1 MICIFNFLSSIRKRI
16 NLAIFF
22 KLKTIFI
29 VFILLNLMIFTGN
42 NAEAKIKDYGE
53 ALKEIF
59 QVAPKGDIEAK
70 EEYEELEKPDV
81 EFSKDMKFLRMTL
94 KDSIILALQNN
105 YDIKIAKL
113 GPIINEKD
121 ITAAKSEFDPV
132 LEITGETEDSE
143 TPSNSTLQR
152 GFDAGLGD
160 FRQDTNT
167 LNATIEKPL
176 ETGATLSLEYNLG
189 RTFQAPAPF
198 ALIHPWSDA
207 SIEAKITQPLLKG
220 AGIFYNR
227 SNIYIARNDKKKS
240 ILQLRET
247 AIDVINSVQNAYWDL
262 VMAIEELRVRN
273 KSLESAEDLL
283 RKNRIQVKVGTLAP
297 IEVLVAEDGVAK
309 KMNDIIETE
318 NDIKNREDDL
328 KLIMNLSNH
337 SILSDAAIIPL
348 DKALFVIKD
357 VSFDTSIKIALA
369 NRPELFEQ
377 GLDIENAEI
386 RVKQQKNQL
395 LPKFDFEA
403 GIRYSGLAT
412 NYGNANDSVF
422 SEDFQS
428 EFFGVTLE
436 VPLGNRKARSNYS
449 KAKLEARQ
457 SVLNRSKVEQE
468 IVVEV
473 RTAVREIKK
482 NVESIKATEKA
493 RELAQE
499 RLKAE
504 EMKFKVGRTTSLEV
518 LRAQDNLTIAEGK
531 AVKALVDYRI
541 SLGDLDAVQGNIL
554 EKNNIII
561 EGKGLVVEEEATPE
575 ES

>member
-1 MICIFNFLSSIRKRI
+1 MT
-16 NLAIFF
+16 IFF
-22 KLKTIFI
+22 KLKTVFIF
-29 VFILLNLMIFTGN
+29 FILLNLMLLFPGN
-42 NAEAKIKDYGE
+42 DVEAKIKDYGE
-53 ALKEIF
+53 ALLEITE
-59 QVAPKGDIEAK
+59 VTLPDDVKAK
-70 EEYEELEKPDV
+70 DYRVEEEEPYV
-81 EFSKDMKFLRMTL
+81 EFSRDMKFLNMTL

-113 GPIINEKD
+113 DPMIKEKD
-121 ITAAKSEFDPV
+121 VTVAKSEFDPK
-132 LEITGETEDSE
+132 LKIEGKRDISEEPQSNTLLTGTIGVIQRLDE
-143 TPSNSTLQR
+143 SNE
-152 GFDAGLGD
+152 
-160 FRQDTNT
+160 

-176 ETGATLSLEYNLG
+176 ETGAKFTFDFNLG
-189 RTFQAPAPF
+189 IRQFLDPQTFQTLNPR
-198 ALIHPWSDA
+198 STS

-227 SNIYIARNDKKKS
+227 SKIYIARNDKKKS
-240 ILQLRET
+240 ILQLKEK
-247 AIDVINSVQNAYWDL
+247 AIEVINSVQEAYWDL

-309 KMNDIIETE
+309 KIDEIIEAE

-348 DKALFVIKD
+348 DKASFTITD
-357 VSFDTSIKIALA
+357 VTFDESTKIALA
-369 NRPELFEQ
+369 NRPELFEK
-377 GLDIENAEI
+377 GLDIENARI
-386 RVKQQKNQL
+386 TVKQTRNQL
-395 LPKFDFEA
+395 LPQLDIEA
-403 GIRYSGLAT
+403 GISYHGLAGDF
-412 NYGNANDSVF
+412 GNALDSAF
-422 SEDFQS
+422 SEQFQR

-436 VPLGNRKARSNYS
+436 VPLGNREARSNYS
-449 KAKLEARQ
+449 KAKLEARKQ
-457 SVLNRSKVEQE
+457 ILERSKQEQVV
-468 IVVEV
+468 VVEV

-482 NVESIKATEKA
+482 NAESIKATEKA
-493 RELAQE
+493 QELAQK
-499 RLKAE
+499 RLEAE
-504 EMKFKVGRTTSLEV
+504 EKKYKVGRSTSLEV

-561 EGKGLVVEEEATPE
+561 EDTGLVMEKELSSK